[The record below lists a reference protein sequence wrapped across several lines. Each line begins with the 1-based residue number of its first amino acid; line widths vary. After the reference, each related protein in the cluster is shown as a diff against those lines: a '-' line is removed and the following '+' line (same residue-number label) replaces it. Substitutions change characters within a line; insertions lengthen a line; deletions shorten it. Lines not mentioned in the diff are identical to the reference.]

1 MTDRAVRFELR
12 DQVAHVS
19 FVQPQRG
26 NPFDLRFC
34 SELCEVAIECDEN
47 PDVRAVL
54 IRAEG
59 KYFSVGADLKWL
71 GSDREQLSRRLKAAT
86 ADLHMAIARLSRCD
100 APVVLAAHGLVTG
113 GAVALTAM
121 ADFAIATRSAR
132 FYAAYN
138 GIGFVSD
145 GGGSYFLPRR
155 VGTRKAAE
163 FIMLNQMWSADEA
176 ATHGLVSR
184 VVEDDSLER
193 EALALAQK
201 IAAGPTRTFGEMKRL
216 LLSTH
221 DQPLD
226 TQLELEARAIA
237 RCARTQDSWDAIQA
251 VLAKHAP
258 TFSGR

>member
-1 MTDRAVRFELR
+1 MSGRAVQFELR
-12 DQVAHVS
+12 EQVAHLTLT
-19 FVQPQRG
+19 QPDRG
-26 NPFDLRFC
+26 NPFDSRFC

-47 PDVRAVL
+47 ADVRAVL
-54 IRAEG
+54 IQAQGR
-59 KYFSVGADLKWL
+59 YFSVGADLKWL
-71 GSDREQLSRRLKAAT
+71 GSDRDQLPRRLKAAT

-100 APVVLAAHGLVTG
+100 APVVLSAHSLVTG

-121 ADFAIATRSAR
+121 ADFAVAARSAR

-138 GIGFVSD
+138 AIGFVSD

-155 VGTRKAAE
+155 VGTRRATE
-163 FIMLNQMWSADEA
+163 FLMLNQTWSAAEA
-176 ATHGLVSR
+176 LTNGLVST
-184 VVEDDSLER
+184 VVEDVELES
-193 EALALAQK
+193 EALILART

-237 RCARTQDSWDAIQA
+237 RCSKTQDSWGAIQS
-251 VLAKHAP
+251 VLAKEP
-258 TFSGR
+258 SQFSGR

>member
-1 MTDRAVRFELR
+1 MTDRAVQFELR
-12 DQVAHVS
+12 DHVAHVS
-19 FVQPQRG
+19 LAQPQRG
-26 NPFDLRFC
+26 NPFDQRFC

-71 GSDREQLSRRLKAAT
+71 GSDREQLSRKLKAAT

-121 ADFAIATRSAR
+121 ADFAVAARSAR

-138 GIGFVSD
+138 AIGFVSD

-155 VGTRKAAE
+155 VGTRKAAD
-163 FIMLNQMWSADEA
+163 FVMLNQMWSAEEA
-176 ATHGLVSR
+176 AANGLVSR
-184 VVEDDSLER
+184 VVEDGALEL
-193 EALALAQK
+193 EAMSLAQE

-216 LLSTH
+216 LLSTF

-237 RCARTQDSWDAIQA
+237 RCAKTQDSWDAIQS
-251 VLAKHAP
+251 VLEKRTP
-258 TFSGR
+258 KFSGR

>member
-1 MTDRAVRFELR
+1 MDDRAVQLELR
-12 DQVAHVS
+12 DGVAHVT

-26 NPFDLRFC
+26 NPFDQRFC

-47 PDVRAVL
+47 PDIRAVL
-54 IRAEG
+54 IRARG

-71 GSDREQLSRRLKAAT
+71 GSDREQISRRLKAAT
-86 ADLHMAIARLSRCD
+86 ASLHMAIARLSRCD

-113 GAVALTAM
+113 GAVALAAL
-121 ADFAIATRSAR
+121 ADFAIAGRSAS

-155 VGTRKAAE
+155 VGARRAAE
-163 FIMLNQMWSADEA
+163 FVMLNQTWGA
-176 ATHGLVSR
+176 AQAETYGLVSR
-184 VVEDDSLER
+184 VVEDEALER
-193 EALALAQK
+193 ESLALAET
-201 IAAGPTRTFGEMKRL
+201 IAAGPTRAFGETRRL
-216 LLSTH
+216 LLSSY

-237 RCARTQDSWDAIQA
+237 RCAKTQDSWGAIQA
-251 VLAKHAP
+251 VLARQKP
-258 TFSGR
+258 QFSGR